1 MSDHRTEGQC
11 LPLKCIPALC
21 QNGILCLLHGAKLLV
36 RQIQKLLQRKLLIN
50 GIRSIQRPAVGSLH
64 AVNSGAKILMQRM
77 LVQKVQI
84 VQADIGAEL
93 ELQNNVIVPDC
104 PQKLFP
110 LLGTQAAG
118 IQSVSDAHLRHL
130 LSGSKCILYTLYAV
144 CDIIPQAVIL
154 PCVHPDH
161 KVRITSCDLYNFL
174 KCRRQLLNVIDFFSD
189 KVAACHIRVLHH
201 RIQNRQILHQII
213 RRCYAVLHDRQ
224 RDSAHCRKEADQHAG
239 LLQNLRHHLVH
250 LFQHMKRL
258 ILLHQRGIA
267 DLHILNSLP
276 LILPGNPQKLILKN
290 GILRVVRIFPVPDHL
305 LQCNAHVL
313 VRNSGNILQT
323 NLLCALFSLC
333 KNIAVQIY
341 LFQIRKHCLSILQ
354 NRQ

>member
-1 MSDHRTEGQC
+1 M
-11 LPLKCIPALC
+11 
-21 QNGILCLLHGAKLLV
+21 

-50 GIRSIQRPAVGSLH
+50 GIRSIQCPAVGSLH

-84 VQADIGAEL
+84 VQANIGAEL
-93 ELQNNVIVPDC
+93 ELQNDVIVPDC
-104 PQKLFP
+104 PQKLFS
-110 LLGTQAAG
+110 LLGAQAAG

-130 LSGSKCILYTLYAV
+130 LAGSKRILYTLYAV

-161 KVRITSCDLYNFL
+161 KVRITPCDLYNFPE
-174 KCRRQLLNVIDFFSD
+174 CRCQLLNVIDFFSD
-189 KVAACHIRVLHH
+189 KIAARHIRVLHH

-224 RDSAHCRKEADQHAG
+224 RNSAHCRKEANQHTG

-258 ILLHQRGIA
+258 VLLHKRGIT
-267 DLHILNSLP
+267 DFHILNSLP
-276 LILPGNPQKLILKN
+276 LILSGNPQKLILKN
-290 GILRVVRIFPVPDHL
+290 RILRVVRIFPVPDHL

-313 VRNSGNILQT
+313 VRNSCNILQGD
-323 NLLCALFSLC
+323 LLRALFPLC

-354 NRQ
+354 DRQ